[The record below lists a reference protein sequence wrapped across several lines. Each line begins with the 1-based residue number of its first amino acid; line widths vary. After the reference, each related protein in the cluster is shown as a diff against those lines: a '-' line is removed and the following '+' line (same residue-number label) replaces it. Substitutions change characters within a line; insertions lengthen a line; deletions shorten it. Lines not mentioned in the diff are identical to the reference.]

1 MSPHGGL
8 EGVCRRVFDKY
19 GVCAWLFCWPWS
31 MHMPKYALCCAGGC
45 IPCLCSKFA
54 AQDLSHV
61 QLWRTAIEY
70 RPASNSS
77 QCGMPIFGC
86 CIFLHGKKKA
96 KSSWQ
101 HCWAVTASCEVLI
114 LRTLTVKHV
123 APFLKSG
130 YLWLHNYRL
139 DMLLLFNMNL
149 QLHLNLQITYTD
161 FAQ

>member
-1 MSPHGGL
+1 
-8 EGVCRRVFDKY
+8 
-19 GVCAWLFCWPWS
+19 

-86 CIFLHGKKKA
+86 CIFLHGKKKQNPPD
-96 KSSWQ
+96 STVEQSQ
-101 HCWAVTASCEVLI
+101 PAVKC
-114 LRTLTVKHV
+114 
-123 APFLKSG
+123 
-130 YLWLHNYRL
+130 
-139 DMLLLFNMNL
+139 
-149 QLHLNLQITYTD
+149 
-161 FAQ
+161 